1 MWRWAIGCS
10 VLGVL
15 ELLLVVQLHQ
25 WADVTEL
32 VLLYLLTTAI
42 GFLFLSLLKNK
53 LFRELNIGTSKK
65 ARKKI
70 HQKIKNRSVLDGHE
84 QQQYKAQ
91 LTLMYFMLAW
101 VLIFVPGLITDLL
114 GMLMVIPGLMNW
126 IVDKSIIGYNQYAA
140 SHNPPS

>member
-53 LFRELNIGTSKK
+53 LFRELDIDTRKK

-70 HQKIKNRSVLDGHE
+70 HQKIKNRSVLDEHE